1 MEDKKFEILIV
12 KLFENR
18 ISEHESNQLFKWL
31 EEEDN
36 LAYFNKLVEV
46 NHFLHESQDFDYKKS
61 LAAVHQRI
69 RQRQNKIY
77 RRAVLKY
84 AAVLVL
90 LLGVGYLTLTVFQQ
104 NKDTVNSQEI
114 TNIHDNAIETGS
126 DKAILVLGD
135 GTEVSLSEEE
145 QFSDENVESDSDKVV
160 YKDAKTDRSD
170 LVYNYLKV
178 PRGGQFSLKLSD
190 GTQVW
195 LNSESEL
202 KYPVQF
208 KSGMVREVELLYGE
222 AYFDVSPSSEHDG
235 DRFQVK
241 TRNNMEAEVLGTEF
255 NIKAYP
261 EEEDIYTTLV
271 NGEVVLKKESEEAVL
286 KPYQQAVLGV
296 DDTAFT
302 VKTLTSLNEVLW
314 KDGIFSFKDKP
325 LKEMMQVLSRWYD
338 MDVEFE
344 NKASENL
351 EFSGVFTKDQS
362 IEEIMSLIRRTN
374 TIQYDINNKT
384 LILK

>member
-69 RQRQNKIY
+69 RQRQNKNY

-90 LLGVGYLTLTVFQQ
+90 LLGVGYLSLTVFQQ

-114 TNIHDNAIETGS
+114 TNIHDNAIEVGS

-271 NGEVVLKKESEEAVL
+271 NGEVILKKEDEKAVL
-286 KPYQQAVLGV
+286 KPYQQAVLGL

-374 TIQYDINNKT
+374 TIQYDINNKI